1 MEKTILTP
9 KDITGIQLPCKLT
22 MKQESF
28 CLAYLETGNAS
39 EAYRR
44 SYNAVNMKEATVWR
58 KAHDL
63 VRNGNVAARVEE
75 LRQQLAERAQVTL
88 EKHLDDLKSLRNK
101 AETAEKFGPAIQ
113 AEIARGKAAG
123 LYSDGKNNG
132 VEDNLAEAFKAIA
145 KLLPV

>member
-1 MEKTILTP
+1 ME
-9 KDITGIQLPCKLT
+9 QAHKLT

-28 CLAYLETGNAS
+28 CLIFLETGNAS

-44 SYNAVNMKEATVWR
+44 SYNAGKMAEATIWR

-63 VRNGNVAARVEE
+63 VRNGNVAARMDE
-75 LRQQLAERAQVTL
+75 LRQQAIERAQVTL

-123 LYSDGKNNG
+123 LYSDGKNKG
-132 VEDNLAEAFKAIA
+132 VEENLAEAFNAIA

>member
-1 MEKTILTP
+1 MKEIILAPENTAA
-9 KDITGIQLPCKLT
+9 TPCKLT
-22 MKQESF
+22 MKQQSF
-28 CLAYLETGNAS
+28 CLAFLETGNAS

-44 SYNAVNMKEATVWR
+44 SYNAGNMAEATIWR

-63 VRNGNVAARVEE
+63 VKNGNVAARLDEM
-75 LRQQLAERAQVTL
+75 RQQLAERAQVTL
-88 EKHLDDLKSLRNK
+88 EKHLDDLKALRNK

-123 LYSDGKNNG
+123 LYYEGKNKGN
-132 VEDNLAEAFKAIA
+132 DDYLAEAFKAIA